1 MRNPCSW
8 VWVAFVVAAT
18 SVPAASDAQESELAQ
33 PVIAPAMPMSDEA
46 LSIVL
51 PKTADVSVVWIKD
64 GEETTQ
70 SGLTLP
76 AKYTKRGELWAVR
89 VTGKGSSTSVRSDAV
104 TIRNSPPTVGKLVL
118 KPEYVDATTPLTCM
132 PISVRDADRDQL
144 ALRYRWLV
152 DDQPVR
158 MTTDTMEAG
167 RLKRGQSVRCELT
180 VLDGQSASEPVASEV
195 RTVGNSPPTAGSLV
209 LHPDEA
215 TVLSDL
221 RCSLD
226 SVGDADRE
234 ALRYAFRW
242 TQGGGEGEKAWTI
255 ETKTPSSTV
264 AAKDLKRGQVLSCT
278 GQVLDAEAAS
288 DPLTKRVVIQN
299 SAARRSDCRQGH
311 PEPVTLPV
319 AYGDGSRWRCATV
332 SMLACS
338 WEPSIVVNA
347 ACRPP
352 RKISRSSAKRVGWE
366 LASNGA
372 SPAVRVTNTAP
383 LSGPSP

>member
-299 SAARRSDCRQGH
+299 SAPTLDAVTVSPGTPRTSDDLVCQHTGETDPDGDVLRSEYRWRVRGELIH
-311 PEPVTLPV
+311 RGPTLP
-319 AYGDGSRWRCATV
+319 AQLTRERSAGRLRS
-332 SMLACS
+332 AC
-338 WEPSIVVNA
+338 
-347 ACRPP
+347 
-352 RKISRSSAKRVGWE
+352 VGW
-366 LASNGA
+366 G
-372 SPAVRVTNTAP
+372 V
-383 LSGPSP
+383 GQ